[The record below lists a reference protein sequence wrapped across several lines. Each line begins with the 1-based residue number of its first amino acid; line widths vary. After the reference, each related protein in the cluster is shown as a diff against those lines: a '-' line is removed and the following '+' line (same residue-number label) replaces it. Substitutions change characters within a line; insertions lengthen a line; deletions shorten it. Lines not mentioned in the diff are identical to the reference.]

1 MLRQDCVILFHWLSS
16 WLMNIKQVLNK
27 GMLNTQLHCVIG
39 FDEDQYKRTEHS
51 KLFADVNGDP
61 SEVSKLHFVIDD
73 DDSQS
78 IGSDLKSLFGSLIA
92 SDNDL
97 TDDEFAEGEVRENEK
112 GSDLSDD
119 ETLARTDSTS
129 SENDLNSKETGVDS
143 SEDDENEEINS
154 ISKNFNLNLNIKEKL
169 NEYRKLA
176 LEPHVASDEAKEQVA
191 AALSNHTN
199 PVSCPV
205 CKALVKNE
213 RSVKF
218 HIAKKHS

>member
-1 MLRQDCVILFHWLSS
+1 M
-16 WLMNIKQVLNK
+16 
-27 GMLNTQLHCVIG
+27 
-39 FDEDQYKRTEHS
+39 
-51 KLFADVNGDP
+51 
-61 SEVSKLHFVIDD
+61 HFVVDDDDDD

-78 IGSDLKSLFGSLIA
+78 IGSDVKSLFGSLIA

-97 TDDEFAEGEVRENEK
+97 TDEEFAEGEVPENEK

-129 SENDLNSKETGVDS
+129 VTENDLNSKETGVDS
-143 SEDDENEEINS
+143 TEDDEDEEINS
-154 ISKNFNLNLNIKEKL
+154 ISKNLNEMRFLNIKEKL

-191 AALSNHTN
+191 AALSKHTN
-199 PVSCPV
+199 PVSCPI
-205 CKALVKNE
+205 CKALMKNE
-213 RSVKF
+213 RGVKL